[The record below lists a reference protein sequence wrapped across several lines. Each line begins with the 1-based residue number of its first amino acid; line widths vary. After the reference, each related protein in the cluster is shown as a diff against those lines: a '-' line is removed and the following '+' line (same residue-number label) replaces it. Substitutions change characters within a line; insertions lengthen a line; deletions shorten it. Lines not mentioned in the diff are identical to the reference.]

1 MSENPRPT
9 PLNAAPIAKPS
20 GMNQLTER
28 SVGKPGSLVSA
39 KKVPEKEI
47 MLKIGI
53 ASVGKNAEGK
63 RRVLIRLRLT
73 SCHELRIVVECVSC
87 VDKVVETL
95 FAVVLI
101 VSSLVVGH

>member
-1 MSENPRPT
+1 
-9 PLNAAPIAKPS
+9 
-20 GMNQLTER
+20 MNQLTER

-39 KKVPEKEI
+39 KKVPENEI

-73 SCHELRIVVECVSC
+73 SCHELRIVVECMSC
-87 VDKVVETL
+87 VDKVLKSV

-101 VSSLVVGH
+101 FSLLAVGH

>member
-1 MSENPRPT
+1 
-9 PLNAAPIAKPS
+9 
-20 GMNQLTER
+20 MNQLTDR

-39 KKVPEKEI
+39 KKVPENEI

-73 SCHELRIVVECVSC
+73 SCHELRIVVECMSC
-87 VDKVVETL
+87 VDKVFETV
-95 FAVVLI
+95 FAFVLI
-101 VSSLVVGH
+101 VSLLAVGH